1 MDAVISKLIP
11 IFLIAFIGYAA
22 GKLHILPDDTANA
35 LCSFLFYFC
44 SPAVSFSNIINSEIG
59 DIFNLRFALAMLIFE
74 LVVFGMLLL
83 IYKTFFKINGTHLII
98 YSLCSFYG
106 NIAYVG
112 IPVFF
117 SLFNDIIP
125 NVITVMVHMLFTY
138 PLLVFLLDWYSGKE
152 SRSGIGQ
159 ILLNSIK
166 NPNIF
171 VPIIGAILLYFRIPI
186 PQTIKDT
193 ADLLGKPT
201 TTAGMFALGLTC
213 SRNYNIRSS
222 GRIFSHALFSALM
235 KLIFCPVIAFF
246 IGRFIFH
253 LDDWWLNSMVIIS
266 MLPAALNDFILSQRY
281 HSDEDFA
288 SVSVLLSTLLFSVT
302 ISLYMLFQGIIK

>member
-11 IFLIAFIGYAA
+11 IFILAFIGYCA

-44 SPAVSFSNIINSEIG
+44 SPAVSFSNIINSDVG
-59 DIFNLRFALAMLIFE
+59 DIFNLRFALAVLVFE
-74 LVVFGMLLL
+74 LVVFGILIG
-83 IYKTFFKINGTHLII
+83 IYKTLFRISGTSLIVHC
-98 YSLCSFYG
+98 LCSFYG

-112 IPVFF
+112 IPIFL
-117 SLFNDIIP
+117 SLFDNIIP
-125 NVITVMVHMLFTY
+125 NVITVLVHMLFTF
-138 PLLVFLLDWYSGKE
+138 PLLVFLLDWFSGKE
-152 SRSGIGQ
+152 SRSGIGKT
-159 ILLNSIK
+159 LLNSLK

-171 VPIIGAILLYFRIPI
+171 VPIIGGLLLYFRIPV
-186 PQTIKDT
+186 PQVIKDT

-201 TTAGMFALGLTC
+201 TTAGMFARGLTC
-213 SRNYNIRSS
+213 SKNYSIRSS
-222 GRIFSHALFSALM
+222 RHVFRDALFSAVI
-235 KLIFCPVIAFF
+235 KLIFCPAAAFLV
-246 IGRFIFH
+246 GRFIFR
-253 LDDWWLNSMVIIS
+253 LDSWWLNSLVIIS

-302 ISLYMLFQGIIK
+302 ITLYILFIRL